1 MNTLK
6 IYRPTD
12 SARITQGWGENRA
25 CVRPNGSVFG
35 VAKVCPPG
43 SQSVYRQ
50 FGMDGHNGI
59 DIATWTGE
67 EIYHAAM
74 FDGWWRSE
82 VDARGGIGVDVVSY
96 EPLFIPHPIPHYLIN
111 TAVPHVQDGVMGFTH
126 FVKMRYWHLS
136 KALGHER
143 KHITVGSVIGL
154 AGNTGVSS
162 GPHLHFAPKWCLPD
176 GRGVGNDNG
185 YVGAFDPGPYY
196 DHSVTAEKHAEYL
209 RLERVPL
216 SQAELKDMKERLTLA
231 RRLLLAINK
240 KVNTI

>member
-35 VAKVCPPG
+35 VVKACPVG
-43 SQSVYRQ
+43 SQSVYHQ
-50 FGMDGHNGI
+50 FGMNGHNGI

-67 EIYHAAM
+67 EIYHAAT

-96 EPLFIPHPIPHYLIN
+96 GPLFFPMPIPTELIN
-111 TAVPHVQDGVMGFTH
+111 TAIPVEGGFTH

-176 GRGVGNDNG
+176 GRGVGNNNG
-185 YVGAFDPGPYY
+185 YAGAFDPGPYY

-209 RLERVPL
+209 RLQRVPL
-216 SQAELKDMKERLTLA
+216 SDAEAKDMLAQLSAA

-240 KVNTI
+240 KVNNI

>member
-25 CVRPNGSVFG
+25 CVRPNGTVFG
-35 VAKVCPPG
+35 TPNVCPPG
-43 SQSVYRQ
+43 SQSVYESM
-50 FGMDGHNGI
+50 GMLGHSGV

-67 EIYHAAM
+67 EIYHAAT
-74 FDGWWRSE
+74 FAGWWRSE

-96 EPLFIPHPIPHYLIN
+96 EPLFFSG
-111 TAVPHVQDGVMGFTH
+111 AVPAEIRDTANVVAGGFTH

-136 KALGHER
+136 QALGHER

-196 DHSVTAEKHAEYL
+196 NHSVTAEKHAEYL
-209 RLERVPL
+209 RLQRVPL
-216 SQAELKDMKERLTLA
+216 SQSELKDMTEQLTLA

-240 KVNTI
+240 KVNNI